1 MRKNIAVRQNIA
13 FSVAARGAA
22 HCTLLTK
29 VVAGG
34 GAVLSL
40 VIVRNLNTILLPR
53 AQKQQSACPDCCTTS
68 RYSQTT
74 ITVATFDINLRLTLT
89 MDKSLLYN
97 LHRGIKT

>member
-13 FSVAARGAA
+13 FSVSARGAA

-29 VVAGG
+29 VVAGA

-74 ITVATFDINLRLTLT
+74 VATFDINLRLTLT

>member
-29 VVAGG
+29 VVAGAG
-34 GAVLSL
+34 AGAVLSL

-53 AQKQQSACPDCCTTS
+53 AQKQQSACPDFCTTS

-74 ITVATFDINLRLTLT
+74 VASFDLNLRLTLT

>member
-13 FSVAARGAA
+13 FSVSARGAA

-29 VVAGG
+29 VVAGGG

-53 AQKQQSACPDCCTTS
+53 AQKQQSACPDSTAEPT
-68 RYSQTT
+68 
-74 ITVATFDINLRLTLT
+74 DILKLP
-89 MDKSLLYN
+89 
-97 LHRGIKT
+97 

>member
-13 FSVAARGAA
+13 FSVSARGAA

-29 VVAGG
+29 VVAGA

-53 AQKQQSACPDCCTTS
+53 AQKQQSACPDSTAS
-68 RYSQTT
+68 RYSPS
-74 ITVATFDINLRLTLT
+74 TVASFDFNLRLTLT
-89 MDKSLLYN
+89 MDKS
-97 LHRGIKT
+97 